1 MKNFLRTVL
10 VQNRTEGSDRTFQ
23 EDLPVNPL
31 SAVVVTMRGDIN
43 TVDTDEPLADFYGC
57 IPSLGIMYR
66 GQDIVRGSLRD
77 LAVLNAMVT
86 GITPFGNKPQDAAAE
101 TWALTVMICLG
112 RAPYN
117 SMECFP
123 AVKRGDLRLEVV
135 VDTLVNDV
143 DLVELQI
150 ETIELLD
157 AQPANYIKY
166 TTGGITFASTGQEN
180 VRLPI
185 GNPLLGVLLF
195 GTTVPTAA
203 VQTATWEQMRTK
215 IDNVEQ
221 FYAKMNW
228 DSAQGESQR
237 RIKGSLDF
245 LSQHAH
251 RYNGAAA
258 AFASTLGPIRPS
270 ATGLLE
276 QYAYLDFDP
285 MGDGEYMLETAGRAD
300 VVIQRDS
307 GTADAGRYLP
317 VELVAIAGAA

>member
-1 MKNFLRTVL
+1 MGNFLRTVL
-10 VQNRTEGSDRTFQ
+10 VQNRLEGADRTFQ

-31 SAVVVTMRGDIN
+31 SAIVVTMRGDIN
-43 TVDTDEPLADFYGC
+43 TVDTDEPLSDFYGC

-66 GQDIVRGSLRD
+66 GQDIVRGSLQD
-77 LAVLNAMVT
+77 LAVLNAMMT
-86 GITPFGNKPQDAAAE
+86 GLTPFGSKPQDAAGE
-101 TWALTVMICLG
+101 TWSLSVMICLG

-117 SMECFP
+117 SKECFP
-123 AVKRGDLRLEVV
+123 AVKRGDLRLEMQI
-135 VDTLVNDV
+135 DTVLNDV
-143 DLVELQI
+143 DLLDVQI

-157 AQPANYIKY
+157 AQPESYVKY
-166 TTGGITFASTGQEN
+166 TTGGVTFSSAGQEN

-195 GTTVPTAA
+195 GSTVPTAA
-203 VQTATWEQMRTK
+203 LQTSTWEQFRTK

-258 AFASTLGPIRPS
+258 GFASTLGPIRPS
-270 ATGLLE
+270 ASGLLE

-307 GTADAGRYLP
+307 GVAGAGRFIPL
-317 VELVAIAGAA
+317 ELVGIAGAS